1 MGSAIDAQ
9 AFPRTA
15 HYLDLLPDGLESY
28 PECQTKASVLQA
40 AKAGYGL
47 TVEPGQLPAPI
58 IDVLDHPPPKN
69 AWIPQVLNNAAQF
82 AIADR
87 YFPTDAAYLD
97 WAYRNNVRLAQ
108 SPMYKVLTR
117 VASPKAFLR
126 GANVKWRIVHRG
138 QSLDI
143 DVLDDHHARAHI
155 RHPPHLHLEIGHRNF
170 ATAFEAILKAANAKD
185 VSARVERSSP
195 TGADLDLRWAQ

>member
-15 HYLDLLPDGLESY
+15 HYLDLLPDGLDSY
-28 PECQTKASVLQA
+28 PEAQTKASVLRA

-47 TVEPGQLPAPI
+47 TVQPGQLPAPI
-58 IDVLDHPPPKN
+58 IEVLDDPPPKN

-87 YFPTDAAYLD
+87 YFPTDEAYLD

-108 SPMYKVLTR
+108 SSMYKVLTR

-126 GANVKWRIVHRG
+126 GASMKWRIVHRG
-138 QSLDI
+138 QSLEIDI
-143 DVLDDHHARAHI
+143 LDDDHARARI
-155 RHPPHLHLEIGHRNF
+155 SHPPHLHLEIGHRNF

-185 VSARVERSSP
+185 VSARVEQSSP
-195 TGADLDLRWAQ
+195 TGADLDIRWAQ